1 MTILEEV
8 AAEEAADEAI
18 EDVVVECALDAPP
31 QKVWRALTVP
41 ALVAAWLMPG
51 EVDARPG
58 ARFGFDGAASGRPGP
73 IDCRVLDA
81 EPHRLLRYSWREHDA
96 GRTIDS
102 VVTFELDPDG
112 RGGTRLRIV
121 HGDFVATPSAA
132 NANAPTMMLAA

>member
-8 AAEEAADEAI
+8 AAAEAI

-41 ALVAAWLMPG
+41 SLVTAWLMPG
-51 EVDARPG
+51 KVDARPG
-58 ARFGFDGAASGRPGP
+58 ARFGFDGEAAGLPGP

-81 EPHRLLRYSWREHDA
+81 EPHRLLRYSWRERDGA
-96 GRTIDS
+96 RTIDS

-121 HGDFVATPSAA
+121 HGDFVAMPAAA
-132 NANAPTMMLAA
+132 NANGPSTMMLAA